1 MSGIPV
7 GPRASWDALPP
18 NLRGML
24 LMLLA
29 YAFFTIEVMGARALG
44 GVLPTEQVVLV
55 RAASQLIL
63 VIPFVIASGAGI
75 SVLHTRRPALHL
87 LRGSF
92 TVGGLFLYFYS
103 FGHLPIA
110 DATAIS
116 FTKALFL
123 VPLAA
128 ILLGEK
134 LLPRRLI
141 AVLIGFGGVL
151 LVARPG
157 LDASGLPV
165 LAGLIGAGTGAGI
178 MLVTKLLA
186 AQETPLTIMVYVA
199 LIATAISLVPGLLS
213 WQHPEGEAFWWL
225 VAIGLSGPIGQYI
238 NICAIRAAEAS
249 ALAPVDYVRLIFGTV
264 AGYFVFHEVPDGGT
278 LAGAAVIVA
287 STLFLA
293 RREARVR
300 STPRGDTR

>member
-1 MSGIPV
+1 MPG
-7 GPRASWDALPP
+7 GLRARWDALTP

-29 YAFFTIEVMGARALG
+29 YAIFTFEVMGARALG

-55 RAASQLIL
+55 RAASQLML
-63 VIPFVIASGAGI
+63 VIPFVIASSVGL
-75 SVLHTRRPALHL
+75 SVLRTRRPALHL
-87 LRGSF
+87 LRGLF
-92 TVGGLFLYFYS
+92 TVSGLFLYFYS

-134 LLPRRLI
+134 LLPRRWI
-141 AVLIGFGGVL
+141 AALIGFGGVL

-157 LDASGLPV
+157 LDASGLAA
-165 LAGLIGAGTGAGI
+165 LAGLVGAGTGAGI
-178 MLVTKLLA
+178 MLVTKMLA

-199 LIATAISLVPGLLS
+199 LIATAISLIPGLLS

-225 VAIGLSGPIGQYI
+225 VAIGLAGPIGQYI

-249 ALAPVDYVRLIFGTV
+249 ALAPVDYVRLIYGTI

-293 RREARVR
+293 RREARAR
-300 STPRGDTR
+300 STPRGDAQ